1 MGKNVAVFV
10 DVANIFYAAKAAG
23 VDIDYVTLL
32 KSASAGR
39 DLVRAYAYTGLDPDN
54 ENQRNFHDFLR
65 RSNYKVVSK
74 DIRKYGDGKIKANL
88 DIELVV
94 DMMKT
99 ARNLDIAIVVSGDG
113 DFAPAIRAVQEQG
126 VRVEVVSF
134 RGNTSSDLMEVA
146 DLFTDITQL
155 ARVERGSRSGRRV
168 AEDGDDLS
176 MTEVPDKQ
184 TEGTGVGRGRG
195 GRGGRGRGRFGEA
208 EPVPVS
214 AARGRGRGRSTSVA
228 ASTGVRSGGDA
239 EGGLV
244 ALPGERLSRSGGSL
258 TEADLAAAEV
268 FRLDDVDDD
277 EAADALAAADR
288 DGDGTLQR
296 EDDGARRRRRRGGR
310 GRGRGGRGRE
320 DALAATE
327 ATDRGDPGEPIEIP
341 GPMTIDVLDEAE
353 IEAEAEADELEDQAA
368 ALALATR
375 GPRATPF
382 GSVWDSQLGTS
393 AGPTAANLT
402 PLRDDEDFDEPEIP
416 EYLIAEQRRGAPI
429 GSGRGQ
435 GGPVRGGPRGGRAAY
450 QSAMDRERF
459 GRGGGG
465 GINRYPDV
473 SGRTGAVSGGG
484 GGATG
489 SEANRGRAPRQDR
502 GPVRRDGRPVGPSP
516 SPSPSPRAPSTAS
529 SSEPWSEV
537 PPELEAMLRSQVSQ
551 KPTER
556 APSARTLDDRA
567 TEAVEPAVDA
577 TSSAEVAEKAAPKRR
592 TTRKTA
598 VSPESEATVSPVVN
612 AVEAP
617 VPKRRATRKAVSATG
632 EAEAPADAKATARP
646 APRRRAVTAA
656 AEGTDKPAPRS
667 RSSRTSANAASDA
680 MVPAADDEAA
690 EKRAPTRRTP
700 TRKPSASGSTES
712 A

>member
-1 MGKNVAVFV
+1 M
-10 DVANIFYAAKAAG
+10 
-23 VDIDYVTLL
+23 
-32 KSASAGR
+32 
-39 DLVRAYAYTGLDPDN
+39 
-54 ENQRNFHDFLR
+54 
-65 RSNYKVVSK
+65 
-74 DIRKYGDGKIKANL
+74 
-88 DIELVV
+88 
-94 DMMKT
+94 
-99 ARNLDIAIVVSGDG
+99 
-113 DFAPAIRAVQEQG
+113 
-126 VRVEVVSF
+126 
-134 RGNTSSDLMEVA
+134 
-146 DLFTDITQL
+146 
-155 ARVERGSRSGRRV
+155 
-168 AEDGDDLS
+168 
-176 MTEVPDKQ
+176 
-184 TEGTGVGRGRG
+184 
-195 GRGGRGRGRFGEA
+195 
-208 EPVPVS
+208 
-214 AARGRGRGRSTSVA
+214 
-228 ASTGVRSGGDA
+228 
-239 EGGLV
+239 
-244 ALPGERLSRSGGSL
+244 ALPGERLSRAGGSL

-320 DALAATE
+320 DALAATDPSDPSEPSEPSEPTEIQGPLAIDALDE
-327 ATDRGDPGEPIEIP
+327 AEI
-341 GPMTIDVLDEAE
+341 EAE

-393 AGPTAANLT
+393 AGPTATNSI
-402 PLRDDEDFDEPEIP
+402 PVRDDEDFDEPEIP

-484 GGATG
+484 GGPTG

-502 GPVRRDGRPVGPSP
+502 DPVRRDGRPVGPA
-516 SPSPSPRAPSTAS
+516 PSPRAPSPAS

-537 PPELEAMLRSQVSQ
+537 PPELEAMLRSQVRQ

-577 TSSAEVAEKAAPKRR
+577 TSSAEVAEKPAPKRL

-598 VSPESEATVSPVVN
+598 VAPESEATASPVAN
-612 AVEAP
+612 AAETPA
-617 VPKRRATRKAVSATG
+617 PKRRSTRKAVTATR
-632 EAEAPADAKATARP
+632 EAEAPADAKATAPP
-646 APRRRAVTAA
+646 ASRRRAVTAA
-656 AEGTDKPAPRS
+656 AEATDKTAPRT
-667 RSSRTSANAASDA
+667 RSNRTSAKAASDA
-680 MVPAADDEAA
+680 MVPTANDEAA
-690 EKRAPTRRTP
+690 EKPAPKRRTP